1 MMNCIAID
9 DEPLAL
15 QLVSQYCSRIPFLQ
29 LQKVFTNP
37 DEAKSFLK
45 VNKVDLIFLDI
56 QMPDINGMQ
65 FYKSLVEKPAVIF
78 TTAFKDYAVDGFNVD
93 AVDYLLKPFEFDRF
107 LKAVYKAKEYVEFL
121 SSQDLQLNS
130 IYVKVN
136 YEMMKINLKEIE
148 LIEALDDYIKIHIKP
163 HPVLT
168 LMTLKS
174 VLEKLPASSFSRVHR
189 SYIVPLAKVEKFS
202 KNKLT
207 VAGKEIPIG
216 SSYAEV
222 YDRLLQMSSLPY
234 KPPLTPPREGNW
246 LVEFYK

>member
-1 MMNCIAID
+1 MTLQCIAID

-15 QLVSQYCSRIPFLQ
+15 QLITQYCEKISFLQ
-29 LQKVFTNP
+29 LQKVFTDP
-37 DEAKSFLK
+37 DEAKAYLSQ
-45 VNKVDLIFLDI
+45 NKVDLLFLDI

-65 FYKSLVEKPAVIF
+65 FYKSLSHKPPVIF

-107 LKAVYKAKEYVEFL
+107 LKAAYKAKEFIEFM
-121 SSQDLQLNS
+121 SSQDLQLSS

-136 YEMMKINLKEIE
+136 YEMMKINLKDID

-168 LMTLKS
+168 LMTLKGIQ
-174 VLEKLPASSFSRVHR
+174 EKLPASTFARVHR
-189 SYIVPLAKVEKFS
+189 SYIVPLNKVEKFS
-202 KNKLT
+202 KNKIV

-216 SSYAEV
+216 SSYADV
-222 YDRLLQMSSLPY
+222 YDRLLQISQH
-234 KPPLTPPREGNW
+234 
-246 LVEFYK
+246 